1 MNHSSRSARASAEAE
16 RLREVFAE
24 AGQDL
29 TPSAVPLRAIE
40 RAGRRRLRRRRA
52 AVLGAACGGL
62 LVPLTLFGL
71 RDGSG
76 PDPAR
81 SVKPSPSRT
90 ASASPS
96 PSAPAPTVRT
106 VAPGERVRVAPG
118 IRIWLTQEGKHWSE
132 PDLPDQFRSA
142 VDGNLD
148 LTRPG
153 LSLQSS
159 GQDDGR
165 VFYSGI
171 FYGPG
176 TPSRVEMTTDAG
188 PVAAVGLTLPGRP
201 GWGVWY
207 ALTERPASADGQD
220 DPADIVPKV
229 TVYDAKGRVIA
240 KG

>member
-1 MNHSSRSARASAEAE
+1 MNHSSRSARVSAEAE

-24 AGQDL
+24 AAQDL
-29 TPSAVPLRAIE
+29 TPSAVPLRSIE

-52 AVLGAACGGL
+52 AVLGAACGAL
-62 LVPLTLFGL
+62 LVPLTLFGP
-71 RDGSG
+71 RDGSV
-76 PDPAR
+76 PHPAR

-106 VAPGERVRVAPG
+106 VAPGERVRVASG

-132 PDLPDQFRSA
+132 PDRPDEFRSA

-165 VFYSGI
+165 VFLSGI

-176 TPSRVEMTTDAG
+176 TPARVEMTTDTG

-207 ALTERPASADGQD
+207 ALMKRPALVDGQEN
-220 DPADIVPKV
+220 PADTVTKV

>member
-1 MNHSSRSARASAEAE
+1 MNDSSRSARASAEAE

-62 LVPLTLFGL
+62 LVPLTLFGF

-106 VAPGERVRVAPG
+106 VAPGERVRVASG
-118 IRIWLTQEGKHWSE
+118 IRIWLTPEGKHWSE
-132 PDLPDQFRSA
+132 PDQPDEFRSA

-207 ALTERPASADGQD
+207 ALTERPVSADGREN
-220 DPADIVPKV
+220 PADTVSKV